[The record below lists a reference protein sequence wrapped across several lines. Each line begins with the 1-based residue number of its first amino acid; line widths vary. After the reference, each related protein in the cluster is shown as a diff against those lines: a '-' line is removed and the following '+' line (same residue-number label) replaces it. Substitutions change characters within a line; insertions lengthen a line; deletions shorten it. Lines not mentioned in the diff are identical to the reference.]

1 MHKNATLCRLG
12 PELYFFLTINLEN
25 IKPTFSIGDI
35 VTETNVSRIE
45 VQEREGGSGEE
56 GKMAL
61 RPTSE
66 MERVVT
72 GAPERE
78 VRGESG
84 EGDETEDGGREGRG
98 EDGMTGGA
106 LMMMTG

>member
-1 MHKNATLCRLG
+1 M
-12 PELYFFLTINLEN
+12 
-25 IKPTFSIGDI
+25 
-35 VTETNVSRIE
+35 TETNVSRIE
-45 VQEREGGSGEE
+45 VREREGGSGEE
-56 GKMAL
+56 VKTAP
-61 RPTSE
+61 RPTSGME
-66 MERVVT
+66 MAVI

-106 LMMMTG
+106 LVMMTG